1 MSVKD
6 MQKQVEGMQIGWQ
19 ISVIDALSLQFF
31 PPPPRSPAAPAA
43 SCWIMKDEAAA
54 EFFKRG
60 QGKKGGK
67 FKITRLK
74 CQGTR
79 QNKKGGS
86 HTPSSL
92 VLWWCMAVGIKTRRE
107 GIIKEMT
114 FFPAQR

>member
-74 CQGTR
+74 CQGTC
-79 QNKKGGS
+79 QNKKGGR
-86 HTPSSL
+86 HTPS
-92 VLWWCMAVGIKTRRE
+92 
-107 GIIKEMT
+107 
-114 FFPAQR
+114 F